1 MKVTHFNDSLLAG
14 ISNIDEV
21 LSKLDVGDS
30 LKARVIGIS
39 ENELVLKLTDGSLL
53 KAASMVPLDLKQG
66 QLVDFIVKNK
76 TDNQLFIETVKEGV
90 QKAETDNIKTALL
103 SMDVRPDDKSME
115 IANAIKYNNISF
127 DKDTFKNIAQSL
139 KFFKNLSPLKA
150 AFLAAN
156 NLSIEEKNISA
167 LNSLLDNGTKI
178 GKSLNSLNGIFE
190 SMDDIGLLDKIEAN
204 LKKAGFNLEKQGDD
218 SQVKD
223 KSQDNLK
230 SNISKE
236 VPKLVGESTKA
247 SGNSSLK
254 GIFNNLTDDGV
265 EGLSQLIKGSTDGDL
280 ESLSNKVKDFINKN
294 ISNIDTL
301 EKLLSD
307 KLNTLLKDTSGING
321 KNNGIYN
328 STDELVEDIK
338 NLLEKII
345 NARAKN
351 TSDEEVT
358 SSSQSNINEKEARH
372 ISKVLNSL
380 FVRIDSDTLK
390 DDLHA
395 KSLYKDINN
404 VLDIIRDTVSLSDNA
419 MKDQLINKTDSMQNM
434 IRFIN
439 DLNSHSTFLQIP
451 LKILDQN
458 TNCEIYVLKKNS
470 GKKRIDPGNVTA
482 YISLETTNIGKVDTL
497 INLNKKNISINMIVE
512 NDSVR
517 DFVKMSHNLLYKSLR
532 EKGYNLSDLKC
543 RVACEDVNFIN
554 ANSVMNK
561 EIVKRGSIDFKI

>member
-14 ISNIDEV
+14 ISNIDDV

-103 SMDVRPDDKSME
+103 SMDVKPDDKNME
-115 IANAIKYNNISF
+115 IANAIKSNNISL

-167 LNSLLDNGTKI
+167 LNSLLGNGTKI

-190 SMDDIGLLDKIEAN
+190 SMDDIDLLQKIEVN
-204 LKKAGFNLEKQGDD
+204 LKKAGFNLEKQGDN
-218 SQVKD
+218 SPVNY
-223 KSQDNLK
+223 KSQDNLRG
-230 SNISKE
+230 SIPKE
-236 VPKLVGESTKA
+236 VPKLVDESTKA
-247 SGNSSLK
+247 SSNNSLK
-254 GIFNNLTDDGV
+254 STLNKITDDGV

-294 ISNIDTL
+294 LSNIETSD
-301 EKLLSD
+301 KPFSD
-307 KLNTLLKDTSGING
+307 KLDTWIKDTVGING
-321 KNNGIYN
+321 KNNKVDNNI
-328 STDELVEDIK
+328 DEFVKDIK
-338 NLLEKII
+338 DFMEKIK
-345 NARAKN
+345 NARTKN
-351 TSDEEVT
+351 VSDEEGM
-358 SSSQSNINEKEARH
+358 SPSQSNASEKEARH

-395 KSLYKDINN
+395 KNLYKDINS

-439 DLNSHSTFLQIP
+439 DLNSHSTFLQLP

-458 TNCEIYVLKKNS
+458 TNCEIYVLKKNKE
-470 GKKRIDPGNVTA
+470 KKRIDPGNATA

-497 INLNKKNISINMIVE
+497 INMNKKNISVNMIVQ

-517 DFVKMSHNLLYKSLR
+517 DFVKISHNLLYKSLR

-543 RVACEDVNFIN
+543 RVASEDVNFIN

>member
-1 MKVTHFNDSLLAG
+1 
-14 ISNIDEV
+14 
-21 LSKLDVGDS
+21 
-30 LKARVIGIS
+30 
-39 ENELVLKLTDGSLL
+39 
-53 KAASMVPLDLKQG
+53 MVPLDLKQG

-103 SMDVRPDDKSME
+103 SMDVRPDDKNME

-139 KFFKNLSPLKA
+139 KFFINLSPLKA

-204 LKKAGFNLEKQGDD
+204 LKKAGFNLEKQGDN

-380 FVRIDSDTLK
+380 FVRIDSVTLK

-517 DFVKMSHNLLYKSLR
+517 DFVKMGHNLLYKSLT

-543 RVACEDVNFIN
+543 RVACEDVNIIN

>member
-14 ISNIDEV
+14 ISNIDDV

-103 SMDVRPDDKSME
+103 SMDVKPDDKSMD
-115 IANAIKYNNISF
+115 IANAIKSNNISL
-127 DKDTFKNIAQSL
+127 DKDTFNNIAQSL

-167 LNSLLDNGTKI
+167 LNSLLGNGTKI
-178 GKSLNSLNGIFE
+178 GKSLNSLNDIFE
-190 SMDDIGLLDKIEAN
+190 SMDDIGLLVKIEVN
-204 LKKAGFNLEKQGDD
+204 LKKAGFNLEKQGDN
-218 SQVKD
+218 SPLND

-230 SNISKE
+230 GSILKE
-236 VPKLVGESTKA
+236 VTKLVDESTKA
-247 SGNSSLK
+247 SVNTSLK
-254 GIFNNLTDDGV
+254 SILGKLTDDGV
-265 EGLSQLIKGSTDGDL
+265 EGVSQLIKGSTDGDF

-294 ISNIDTL
+294 ISNIESSD
-301 EKLLSD
+301 KPFSD
-307 KLNTLLKDTSGING
+307 KLNTWLKDTSSING
-321 KNNGIYN
+321 KSNGIYN
-328 STDELVEDIK
+328 STDEFVEDIK
-338 NLLEKII
+338 NLLEKIK

-351 TSDEEVT
+351 DSHEEGM
-358 SSSQSNINEKEARH
+358 SSSQSNTNEKEARH

-395 KSLYKDINN
+395 KNLYKDINS

-419 MKDQLINKTDSMQNM
+419 MRDQLLNKTDSMQNM

-439 DLNSHSTFLQIP
+439 DLNSHSTFLQLP

-458 TNCEIYVLKKNS
+458 TNCEIYVLKKNG
-470 GKKRIDPGNVTA
+470 GKKRIDPGNATA

-497 INLNKKNISINMIVE
+497 ISMNKKNISVNMIVE

-517 DFVKMSHNLLYKSLR
+517 DFVKISHNLLYKSLR
-532 EKGYNLSDLKC
+532 EKGYNLADLKC
-543 RVACEDVNFIN
+543 RVACEDINFIN